1 MKQRT
6 KRFKVI
12 RAVVPILSIT
22 AFLLA
27 GCGHEEKQSSDAFDD
42 QNVDVQF
49 LRENDALFFEGYAF
63 AASERNHVFRIEDGK
78 ITR

>member
-12 RAVVPILSIT
+12 HAIVPILSIT

-27 GCGHEEKQSSDAFDD
+27 GCGNEELHIRS
-42 QNVDVQF
+42 
-49 LRENDALFFEGYAF
+49 ENKVF
-63 AASERNHVFRIEDGK
+63 AKPLEF
-78 ITR
+78 